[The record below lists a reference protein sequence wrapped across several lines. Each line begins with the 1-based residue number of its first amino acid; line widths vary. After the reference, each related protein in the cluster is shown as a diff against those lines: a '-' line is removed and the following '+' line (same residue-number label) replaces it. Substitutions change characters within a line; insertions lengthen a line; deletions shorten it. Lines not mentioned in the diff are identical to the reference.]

1 MTLISRVNDLDA
13 RAWAAATW
21 AVPFVT
27 QVLLILAIG
36 VSWLFGKLFVD
47 AHDAL
52 LFLAGAAVVLV
63 ISAATTAALLR
74 SSSPRAKGLGL
85 AVAGAYVV
93 VLIGGLIY
101 GFWVIRW

>member
-1 MTLISRVNDLDA
+1 MALTSRVGDLDA

-21 AVPFVT
+21 AVPFIT
-27 QVLLILAIG
+27 QVLLVLVIG
-36 VSWLFGKLFVD
+36 AWWLFGKLF
-47 AHDAL
+47 AGANDAL

-63 ISAATTAALLR
+63 MSAAATAALLR
-74 SSSPRAKGLGL
+74 SRSPRAKGLGL
-85 AVAGAYVV
+85 AVAAAYVV